1 MNPMIDIYILFAA
14 YCMSVIALGVS
25 LYALYRINEIIEYYR
40 TKPKNTVYVQPK
52 FEAKQKTKPKGIWD

>member
-25 LYALYRINEIIEYYR
+25 LYALYRINEIIEYYKIGR
-40 TKPKNTVYVQPK
+40 AHV
-52 FEAKQKTKPKGIWD
+52 